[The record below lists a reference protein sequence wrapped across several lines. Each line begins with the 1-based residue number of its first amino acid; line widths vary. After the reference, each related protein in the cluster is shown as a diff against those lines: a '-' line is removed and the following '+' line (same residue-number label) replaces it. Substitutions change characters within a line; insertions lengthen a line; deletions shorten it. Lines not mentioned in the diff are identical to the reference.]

1 MFISDKGNRLNGLI
15 EGHRF
20 HSAEAFS
27 AGGMK
32 SVLLG
37 FFMLQ
42 NILFF
47 AHSFQ

>member
-15 EGHRF
+15 EEHRF
-20 HSAEAFS
+20 RSAEAFS

-32 SVLLG
+32 SVLLC

-42 NILFF
+42 NILSF